1 MEKQTGANDSGI
13 VADGKYENEVFEKSS
28 KTKSYDSGAYV
39 SSAYTPAY
47 NQSRKS
53 YNSNSSTTSNGES
66 KTKTFDSKPQVKQKS
81 IRKKKEFAW
90 SRLERE
96 SRLYRSTQKWTGE
109 FFSSFAYKNPHGF
122 TIF

>member
-1 MEKQTGANDSGI
+1 MDKLTGANDSGI

-53 YNSNSSTTSNGES
+53 YNSNSSATSNGES
-66 KTKTFDSKPQVKQKS
+66 KTKSYDSKTQVKQRS
-81 IRKKKEFAW
+81 MRKKKEFA
-90 SRLERE
+90 LDLDYIE
-96 SRLYRSTQKWTGE
+96 SRLYRLTRTFDQRQ
-109 FFSSFAYKNPHGF
+109 AYLRPLLMVRNGP
-122 TIF
+122 

>member
-1 MEKQTGANDSGI
+1 MFPGVRPKEFVFLFDQSQWRRLYAYTESVKLSLKQIGANDSGI
-13 VADGKYENEVFEKSS
+13 VADGKYENEVFEKTS

-66 KTKTFDSKPQVKQKS
+66 KTKSYDSKPQVELKPQKS
-81 IRKKKEFAW
+81 IRKKKEFA
-90 SRLERE
+90 
-96 SRLYRSTQKWTGE
+96 
-109 FFSSFAYKNPHGF
+109 
-122 TIF
+122 